1 MDPIQDTRH
10 MPTYSVYEYDAE
22 IGVGKPW
29 LIASGLTLDQ
39 ARKLAKA
46 SPYTRIVE
54 YVGR

>member
-1 MDPIQDTRH
+1 MFQDTRQ
-10 MPTYSVYEYDAE
+10 MPNYDVYEFQAE
-22 IGVGKPW
+22 IGVGKPVR
-29 LIASGLTLDQ
+29 IASGLTLDQ

>member
-1 MDPIQDTRH
+1 